1 MKGGYLRLIMKNRNS
16 HITAGLSAA
25 QTVLSALLAAGVRTV
40 FRVCGPAEDGTYM
53 HCREAEQAVFLLGL
67 ALTVLSLIVLACAA
81 AKKSAVRQVL
91 SAFMILLSAAAA
103 LIPGRVI
110 SLCMMPGMR
119 CRSIFRPSVTVL
131 AVLIALLST
140 ANAARKES

>member
-1 MKGGYLRLIMKNRNS
+1 MNLCSLI
-16 HITAGLSAA
+16 I
-25 QTVLSALLAAGVRTV
+25 
-40 FRVCGPAEDGTYM
+40 
-53 HCREAEQAVFLLGL
+53 
-67 ALTVLSLIVLACAA
+67 LSLIVLACAA

-91 SAFMILLSAAAA
+91 SALMILLSAAAA